1 MAFFTFNGS
10 AAQNQQARQL
20 KNSLIVAKELA
31 ERVQAQ
37 TAQMT
42 LAQAQEQFGL
52 PASGITLAQ
61 WQTTIDNIV
70 AALNSASVTAYT
82 DQVGFST

>member
-1 MAFFTFNGS
+1 MAFFTFNGAS
-10 AAQNQQARQL
+10 AQNQQARQL
-20 KNSLIVAKELA
+20 KSSLQTARELA
-31 ERVQAQ
+31 ERIQVQ

-52 PASGITLAQ
+52 PASGLTLAQ

-70 AALNSASVTAYT
+70 TALNSASVTAYT
-82 DQVGFST
+82 DQVGFNS